1 MTEPYS
7 HMSAYAVKVI
17 GVDRSSD
24 SARKVKLALCGDLSG
39 RRFAACR
46 LFVNADFGL
55 RQRV

>member
-1 MTEPYS
+1 
-7 HMSAYAVKVI
+7 MSAYAVKVI

-24 SARKVKLALCGDLSG
+24 SARKVKLAHYGDLSG